1 MRALL
6 CVAMAC
12 AAAGCASTV
21 ETVDHRML
29 LQPGTARYEMAELDL
44 FVMPM
49 ELEAPLPAFPEDIID
64 ADVPPVEACAELWLS
79 SEGEVTRASAIHDL
93 PGCAGEG
100 DRAAAPF
107 EQTVLDTLRGWS
119 FTPARVCRFRED
131 QRDKRAKGDCRG
143 DVEVVRVPVRLAYAF
158 RFERRHGRTGV
169 GLRRLQG

>member
-1 MRALL
+1 MRAFFCGVL
-6 CVAMAC
+6 AC
-12 AAAGCASTV
+12 LAAGCASTV

-29 LQPGTARYEMAELDL
+29 LQPGTAQYEMADLDL

-49 ELEAPLPAFPEDIID
+49 ELEAPLPGFPAGVVD
-64 ADVPPVEACAELWLS
+64 ADVPPVEACAEIWLS
-79 SEGEVTRASAIHDL
+79 SEGEVTRVSAIHDL

-107 EQTVLDTLRGWS
+107 EQSVLDTLRGWS
-119 FTPARVCRFRED
+119 FAPARVCRFRED

-158 RFERRHGRTGV
+158 RFERRHGRVDV
-169 GLRRLQG
+169 GSRRLPG